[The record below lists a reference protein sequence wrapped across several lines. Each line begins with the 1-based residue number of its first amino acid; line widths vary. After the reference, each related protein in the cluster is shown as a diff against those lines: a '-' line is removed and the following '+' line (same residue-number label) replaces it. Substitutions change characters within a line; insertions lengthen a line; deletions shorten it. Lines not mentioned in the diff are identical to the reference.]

1 MHPGDTTT
9 RQVVLVTG
17 HYAGSK
23 RKAGFHWLAD
33 AYWRAGWRV
42 IYFTAAFSWLS
53 WLRRDH
59 RLQYGLHRR
68 SRRLEWLNDRLGSY
82 AWYTPWHP
90 VKLPVAPLNRL
101 AQPIFSRY
109 ASFPLGP
116 IESELARSDLFI
128 FESTAGLMLFDRFRT
143 INADARMVYR
153 VSDDMSLLRVHP
165 LVVECEKRLAPQLDL
180 ISVPTEAIAHKFRG
194 MGNVVLHQHGIRKD
208 LFDQP
213 THNPYA
219 QQQWEKNLI
228 FVGVAG
234 LDTNFIAQASRMFPQ
249 WGFHIIG
256 PIGGLPPRE
265 NVIAYGEMPFEQTVA
280 YLKHADIALHTLT
293 PGRLSQTRRDSL
305 KVIQYAYCR
314 LPVVAPE
321 FLRSERPNMAYYQP
335 SDPASM
341 QSALKAAATMPRDH
355 AWAAGVRTWDE
366 IASELAGENSP
377 NDNNCSDAPCV
388 TTIRR
393 AQASTSFSP

>member
-1 MHPGDTTT
+1 
-9 RQVVLVTG
+9 
-17 HYAGSK
+17 
-23 RKAGFHWLAD
+23 
-33 AYWRAGWRV
+33 
-42 IYFTAAFSWLS
+42 
-53 WLRRDH
+53 
-59 RLQYGLHRR
+59 
-68 SRRLEWLNDRLGSY
+68 
-82 AWYTPWHP
+82 
-90 VKLPVAPLNRL
+90 
-101 AQPIFSRY
+101 
-109 ASFPLGP
+109 
-116 IESELARSDLFI
+116 
-128 FESTAGLMLFDRFRT
+128 
-143 INADARMVYR
+143 
-153 VSDDMSLLRVHP
+153 
-165 LVVECEKRLAPQLDL
+165 
-180 ISVPTEAIAHKFRG
+180 TEAIAHKFRG

-213 THNPYA
+213 TRNPDA

-355 AWAAGVRTWDE
+355 AWAASVRTWDE
-366 IASELAGENSP
+366 IASELAGDNSP
-377 NDNNCSDAPCV
+377 DDNNCSDAPCV

-393 AQASTSFSP
+393 AQASVSRSS